1 MHLGPGRRYMAD
13 ELGSSLQ
20 AHALVHQHLE
30 IARSHLRSQ
39 SFVDAPDPVRKS
51 RVEIGCGRGHTRER
65 FEPWQRRDDE
75 LASGRAGD
83 AEDRKSV
90 ASGQSLSVRVDHGGC
105 RIITKK
111 T

>member
-65 FEPWQRRDDE
+65 FEPWQRRDEE

-83 AEDRKSV
+83 AEPLARSPVQPVPLENVKVS
-90 ASGQSLSVRVDHGGC
+90 SL
-105 RIITKK
+105 
-111 T
+111 